1 MSCFLVHLVFQV
13 PFLPHQTSCVSCSC
27 LLALPFLP
35 HVLQSVGAGCVLG
48 AALHGVL
55 TWQTSLCVTF
65 VGFDTWPV
73 MPCCWQPLSHDRVPS
88 GTAFPH
94 SHAHTEPVGCPGF
107 PPPLP
112 FPPHTS
118 PVLTNAD
125 LEASGMKSALSFSA
139 HLPKLLSGHHL
150 LCHYRG
156 QRLVLTL
163 SAIFRDHARLLSC
176 PWLALS
182 SQASSPR
189 ALVLVSLP
197 HFVQLCPT

>member
-1 MSCFLVHLVFQV
+1 MPPGPAL
-13 PFLPHQTSCVSCSC
+13 LPRT
-27 LLALPFLP
+27 
-35 HVLQSVGAGCVLG
+35 LQSVGAGCVLG
-48 AALHGVL
+48 AALRGVL

-65 VGFDTWPV
+65 VGFDTWPA
-73 MPCCWQPLSHDRVPS
+73 MPCCWQPFSHDGVPA

-94 SHAHTEPVGCPGF
+94 SHTHTEPVGCPGF
-107 PPPLP
+107 PRPLP
-112 FPPHTS
+112 FPPHTF

-125 LEASGMKSALSFSA
+125 LEASGMKSAFLHLSFSA
-139 HLPKLLSGHHL
+139 GLPSLLSGHRL
-150 LCHYRG
+150 LCHYRSP
-156 QRLVLTL
+156 RLVLTL